1 MPLPPYIKKPLQDQ
15 DRYQPVYARE
25 RGSAAAPTAGL
36 HFTPEL
42 MAALSEQGV
51 LFTKI
56 MLHVGLG
63 TFRPVKSD
71 TVEGHTMHS
80 EFYRVSAEAAE
91 AINAARAAGGRI
103 IAVGTT
109 AVRTLETVA
118 DEEGNM
124 KAEEGWTCLLYT
136 SGLINAD
143 KGAYQLEEFGAL
155 RTPAGR
161 PAHER
166 LCMLY
171 DALNSLLDRSQPDQ
185 VAIEQLFFNK
195 NTTTAVPVGQARG
208 VLLLACAQRQLPI
221 SEYTPLEVKQALTG
235 YGRAEKQQIQYMVC
249 HLLKMDAPPKN
260 CLLYTS
266 RCV

>member
-1 MPLPPYIKKPLQDQ
+1 VKILGLDP
-15 DRYQPVYARE
+15 
-25 RGSAAAPTAGL
+25 GTAITG
-36 HFTPEL
+36 
-42 MAALSEQGV
+42 
-51 LFTKI
+51 
-56 MLHVGLG
+56 
-63 TFRPVKSD
+63 
-71 TVEGHTMHS
+71 
-80 EFYRVSAEAAE
+80 Y
-91 AINAARAAGGRI
+91 
-103 IAVGTT
+103 
-109 AVRTLETVA
+109 
-118 DEEGNM
+118 
-124 KAEEGWTCLLYT
+124 
-136 SGLINAD
+136 GLINAD

-260 CLLYTS
+260 DDAADALAIAITHAHYYRGRKLRGEIS
-266 RCV
+266 